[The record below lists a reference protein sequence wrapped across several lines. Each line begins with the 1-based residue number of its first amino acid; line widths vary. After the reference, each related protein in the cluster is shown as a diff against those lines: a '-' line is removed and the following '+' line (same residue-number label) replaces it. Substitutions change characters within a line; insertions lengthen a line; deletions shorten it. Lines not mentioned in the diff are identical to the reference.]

1 MNDFNDYNSSHTRR
15 RKMGRLSSS
24 SPSKSNR
31 SPIGNPHIIVTQR
44 RTARKNPNLSDA
56 PVFDLSEPTFKSI
69 VSDLLWVV
77 CGKLTKTLVFLK
89 RFGPRFIRGILLLVV
104 TFTVGFVILASTLTF
119 LFIRNELKP
128 ICQVPSDIDMKL
140 QANPPLVEY
149 YVHGRGNG
157 HYARSVAIVSELVD
171 KGIDVRMFIGRATM
185 YKAMTDIDH
194 NHYQGNA
201 NDKDNTFTPGRK
213 RKGEVT
219 AISVS
224 SLSPATN
231 FVDSVSLSVERLMTD
246 CEISRSTG
254 RYPSLVIS
262 DGDLPGMLRAK
273 FGSIPSVS
281 VAHGQT
287 FVIAQ
292 KPDWVSID
300 PILNKAWDKEKIKNK
315 KASLFSDFIIGTN
328 FVDMDVSPTN
338 GYGYGVIARS
348 PMRQEIMQM
357 DKERQ
362 ARRQKIQWMN
372 KDGDVLRVGSSLQLN
387 EDSFLSSRQ
396 IDSINKLLL
405 GEEVVEAMKTIQ
417 KAIDTNEIEPLQ
429 DPKLTLRRRKIVL
442 AYFRDKNGEK
452 LTNFLLKSGFD
463 VLLFER
469 GYHKGIRDHEG
480 EKQFG
485 HSMIIQ
491 RSTQVEDFVDLS
503 VMEYWKQ
510 TLEKYDHKLLEEDE
524 MHLSV
529 NEQAENIISSANATL
544 IENAHGAHSEMT
556 TEQALEIL
564 NKLMSHD
571 KIQKPRIIRVS
582 DMSLFVPFLSI
593 TDGVASSAGSQ
604 LLSESIFCQFHVLA
618 LHRDDD
624 TEQRLNIEFGKH
636 RFDRLSKTVESTRLE
651 NLEKEN
657 VIHGMSLEKFSL
669 LLEKIS
675 AHLGDDDERMLL
687 SEAEENLILSPE
699 EKQLYLDFRRYVD
712 SVQNSPISFS
722 YYHDLFRSISNLSQ
736 ANPIEF
742 KSHSR
747 QEKEDDVI
755 DTLQG
760 MPDASRV
767 ILEILADVTDTKIN
781 SKFPPSN
788 ELLIH

>member
-1 MNDFNDYNSSHTRR
+1 MNDLNDYNSSHTRR
-15 RKMGRLSSS
+15 RKTSFPPSLRSSKLNK
-24 SPSKSNR
+24 SP
-31 SPIGNPHIIVTQR
+31 PGGNQHNIAQR
-44 RTARKNPNLSDA
+44 RAARKKTNSILSDT
-56 PVFDLSEPTFKSI
+56 PGSDLSEPTFTSI
-69 VSDLLWVV
+69 VSDLLWVL
-77 CGKLTKTLVFLK
+77 CGKLTKIVLFLK
-89 RFGPRFIRGILLLVV
+89 QFGPRLIRWFLLLVV
-104 TFTVGFVILASTLTF
+104 TFVVGFVILATTLTL

-140 QANPPLVEY
+140 QQNPPLVEY
-149 YVHGRGNG
+149 YIHGRGNG
-157 HYARSVAIVSELVD
+157 HYARSVAIVSELVE

-185 YKAMTDIDH
+185 YKATHDVDQ
-194 NHYQGNA
+194 NHQQGNT
-201 NDKDNTFTPGRK
+201 KGEEENTFTPGGKK
-213 RKGEVT
+213 RRGKVT

-246 CEISRSTG
+246 CGISKSTG
-254 RYPSLVIS
+254 RYPSLIIS

-292 KPDWVSID
+292 KPDWISND

-328 FVDMDVSPTN
+328 FVDVDVSPTT

-357 DKERQ
+357 GKERQ
-362 ARRQKIQWMN
+362 ARKQKIQSMN
-372 KDGDVLRVGSSLQLN
+372 EEGDVLRLGSSSKIN
-387 EDSFLSSRQ
+387 TDSFLSSWQ
-396 IDSINKLLL
+396 INSINELLL
-405 GEEVVEAMKTIQ
+405 GKEVMEAVQIVK
-417 KAIDTNEIEPLQ
+417 KAIDAKEIEPLRN
-429 DPKLTLRRRKIVL
+429 PTLKLRRRKIIL

-469 GYHKGIRDHEG
+469 GYRKGIRDHEG

-485 HSMIIQ
+485 HSMIIEQ
-491 RSTQVEDFVDLS
+491 LQQYEDFVDSSL
-503 VMEYWKQ
+503 MEYWKQ
-510 TLEKYDHKLLEEDE
+510 NLKKYGHKLLDE
-524 MHLSV
+524 NVTHW
-529 NEQAENIISSANATL
+529 NESDQTLNITSPMNAASRENFDENHNAMS
-544 IENAHGAHSEMT
+544 IET
-556 TEQALEIL
+556 ALEIL
-564 NKLMSHD
+564 NELMSHD
-571 KIQKPRIIRVS
+571 NIQKPRIIRVS

-618 LHRDDD
+618 LHREDD
-624 TEQRLNIEFGKH
+624 TEQRLNVEFGKH
-636 RFDRLSKTVESTRLE
+636 RFDRLSKTVENTHLE
-651 NLEKEN
+651 ELRKEN
-657 VIHGMSLEKFSL
+657 VIHGMSLEKFSML
-669 LLEKIS
+669 VEKIS
-675 AHLGDDDERMLL
+675 SHLGDDDGRMFL
-687 SEAEENLILSPE
+687 SDAEENLILSPD

-712 SVQNSPISFS
+712 SVQNSSISFS
-722 YYHDLFRSISNLSQ
+722 YYHDLFRSISNLDR
-736 ANPIEF
+736 ADPTGM
-742 KSHSR
+742 KSHGAS
-747 QEKEDDVI
+747 EKANGGI

-767 ILEILADVTDTKIN
+767 IIEILGDITHTKM
-781 SKFPPSN
+781 SSN
-788 ELLIH
+788 